1 MEKFNLFRVYNSRT
15 YEKVESLDK
24 NCFGD
29 YYIKNNSTE
38 YNDDVI
44 LCRSFKLY
52 DYKGNWIII
61 FEGDILEITFKKIGK
76 SKDIKLIGKV
86 IYENNTFL
94 LDTIQGKI
102 DLTQSDNIITFEII
116 DNFFNIENK
125 LYKIKELF
133 DNYFISSFENFNVYI
148 KEDSIIIS
156 SNISVFEY
164 IIKEKRLVYTLLED
178 DIDMD
183 NDFQCMLLKGCIDY
197 LRKEIDKIW
206 IDEEMD

>member
-15 YEKVESLDK
+15 YEKVESLGK

-76 SKDIKLIGKV
+76 SKDIKLSGKV

-156 SNISVFEY
+156 SNILVFEY

>member
-76 SKDIKLIGKV
+76 SKDIKLSGKV
-86 IYENNTFL
+86 IYENNTYL
-94 LDTIQGKI
+94 LNTIQGKV
-102 DLTQSDNIITFEII
+102 DLIQSNNIITFEII
-116 DNFFNIENK
+116 DNFFDIENK

-133 DNYFISSFENFNVYI
+133 DNYFVSSFENFNSSI

-164 IIKEKRLVYTLLED
+164 IIKENRLVYNLLED

-197 LRKEIDKIW
+197 LVKEIDKIW
-206 IDEEMD
+206 IDEEID

>member
-1 MEKFNLFRVYNSRT
+1 MIKSSLFRVYNSRT
-15 YEKVESLDK
+15 YENVENLSR
-24 NCFGD
+24 NFYGD
-29 YYIKNNSTE
+29 YFVRNN
-38 YNDDVI
+38 NDNNEVI
-44 LCRSFKLY
+44 LCSSFELY
-52 DYKGNWIII
+52 NHKGNWLIV

-76 SKDIKLIGKV
+76 NKDIKLSGK
-86 IYENNTFL
+86 IMYENNTYL

-102 DLTQSDNIITFEII
+102 DLTQSNNIVNFEII
-116 DNFFNIENK
+116 DNFFDIQNK

-133 DNYFISSFENFNVYI
+133 DEYFISSSENFNTYI
-148 KEDSIIIS
+148 KDDSIIIS
-156 SNISVFEY
+156 SSISVFEY
-164 IIKEKRLVYTLLED
+164 IIKEKRLVYNLLED

>member
-15 YEKVESLDK
+15 YENVENLSR
-24 NCFGD
+24 NCYGD
-29 YYIKNNSTE
+29 YFVRNN
-38 YNDDVI
+38 NDNDGVI
-44 LCRSFKLY
+44 LCSSFKLY
-52 DYKGNWIII
+52 DYKGRWLIV

-76 SKDIKLIGKV
+76 KKDIKFSGKV
-86 IYENNTFL
+86 TYENNTYL
-94 LDTIQGKI
+94 INTVKGKV

-116 DNFFNIENK
+116 DNFFDIENK

-133 DNYFISSFENFNVYI
+133 DNYFISSFENFNTSI
-148 KEDSIIIS
+148 KDGSIIIS

-206 IDEEMD
+206 IDEEID